1 MAYLKYI
8 SYFLPENKLNNND
21 LCEDTNDFT
30 PEKILHKVG
39 ISNRY
44 RVNSNQ
50 FSSDLGCS
58 AAEKL
63 FKEYKVNKVD
73 IDFILFCTQSPDYPL
88 PTTACIIQDK
98 LGLNKNCGALDYN
111 LGCSGFTYG
120 LMIAKSLVDSGIA
133 NNILLI
139 TSETYSLHLEKNDIS
154 NNSIFSDAAS
164 ASLITNCSNNN
175 ILDFIYGTD
184 GSGAKNLISQKNS
197 FKNSSSNNSFFMN
210 GAEVFKFA
218 LFEVPALVRKII
230 EKNGLNFED
239 IDLFIFHQA
248 SKVVLNAI
256 KRKLKIPEDKFFNNI
271 IDIGNTVSSTIPI
284 ALKDAISKKKI
295 KKGQLVLIAGF
306 GVGYSWAGTII
317 RF

>member
-1 MAYLKYI
+1 M
-8 SYFLPENKLNNND
+8 LPA
-21 LCEDTNDFT
+21 TRV
-30 PEKILHKVG
+30 EK
-39 ISNRY
+39 N
-44 RVNSNQ
+44 
-50 FSSDLGCS
+50 
-58 AAEKL
+58 
-63 FKEYKVNKVD
+63 
-73 IDFILFCTQSPDYPL
+73 T
-88 PTTACIIQDK
+88 
-98 LGLNKNCGALDYN
+98 
-111 LGCSGFTYG
+111 
-120 LMIAKSLVDSGIA
+120 A

-230 EKNGLNFED
+230 EKNDLNFED

-256 KRKLKIPEDKFFNNI
+256 KRKLKIPDDKFFNNI

>member
-111 LGCSGFTYG
+111 LGCS
-120 LMIAKSLVDSGIA
+120 A
-133 NNILLI
+133 N
-139 TSETYSLHLEKNDIS
+139 
-154 NNSIFSDAAS
+154 F
-164 ASLITNCSNNN
+164 
-175 ILDFIYGTD
+175 
-184 GSGAKNLISQKNS
+184 
-197 FKNSSSNNSFFMN
+197 
-210 GAEVFKFA
+210 
-218 LFEVPALVRKII
+218 
-230 EKNGLNFED
+230 
-239 IDLFIFHQA
+239 
-248 SKVVLNAI
+248 
-256 KRKLKIPEDKFFNNI
+256 
-271 IDIGNTVSSTIPI
+271 
-284 ALKDAISKKKI
+284 
-295 KKGQLVLIAGF
+295 
-306 GVGYSWAGTII
+306 
-317 RF
+317 